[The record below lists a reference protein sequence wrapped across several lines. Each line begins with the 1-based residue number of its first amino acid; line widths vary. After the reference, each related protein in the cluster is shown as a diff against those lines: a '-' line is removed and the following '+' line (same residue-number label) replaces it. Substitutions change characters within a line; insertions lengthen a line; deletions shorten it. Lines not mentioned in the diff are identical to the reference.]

1 MRAGN
6 NEENHA
12 LSAPGYGTVRLTA
25 GAGVPIF
32 VSQRAWLR
40 VEAQPAGVTSL
51 GVHFGIHLGS
61 VSDPFWIT
69 KHSKSFPKALE
80 K

>member
-1 MRAGN
+1 MRAGT

-40 VEAQPAGVTSL
+40 VEARGDGATFL
-51 GVHFGIHLGS
+51 GVHFGIQLGS
-61 VSDPFWIT
+61 VSDPF
-69 KHSKSFPKALE
+69 
-80 K
+80 